1 MTAFSGG
8 RGGPAFSGYGVGGVQ
23 IDWAR
28 FDSVMAA
35 ATDALPFAPLTYGGL
50 APSGGLGFETYAVT
64 DTLTRYGKPHTQVLT
79 DVLGAVRTR
88 CAAQGWPEPVYT
100 VGDEPGETSLPQ
112 VTAFADAIQAAG
124 SRTAVFTSFT
134 AADAPKAI
142 LANHVDQV
150 YLTHHN
156 AAAMQHILAQG
167 HACGTYNLGGR
178 YARGIYQFK
187 LRQLGCRAGFYQ
199 FAFGSSHGDMYYALD
214 GREDDL
220 VAALPSA
227 EAGKLIPTLEVERFR
242 EAVDDYRYLLALEQA
257 IAAPVN
263 PQAAATARVWLD
275 NLMAGLTV
283 DHTELADP
291 PFDAADLDAIRA
303 VARQFIIEVLGLST
317 E

>member
-1 MTAFSGG
+1 
-8 RGGPAFSGYGVGGVQ
+8 
-23 IDWAR
+23 
-28 FDSVMAA
+28 
-35 ATDALPFAPLTYGGL
+35 
-50 APSGGLGFETYAVT
+50 
-64 DTLTRYGKPHTQVLT
+64 
-79 DVLGAVRTR
+79 
-88 CAAQGWPEPVYT
+88 
-100 VGDEPGETSLPQ
+100 
-112 VTAFADAIQAAG
+112 
-124 SRTAVFTSFT
+124 
-134 AADAPKAI
+134 
-142 LANHVDQV
+142 
-150 YLTHHN
+150 
-156 AAAMQHILAQG
+156 
-167 HACGTYNLGGR
+167 
-178 YARGIYQFK
+178 
-187 LRQLGCRAGFYQ
+187 
-199 FAFGSSHGDMYYALD
+199 MYYALD